1 MPDTLQS
8 VLIGAVAGGLSSAIT
23 YYSTR
28 AKSRLD
34 LTVAREL
41 EIHNARLTQYKKLW
55 PLFEDLARYG
65 RAKAVTH
72 EVLTS
77 VSDKTREWYYAEGG
91 LYLTAASRKP
101 YFSWKKAMQALL
113 DDPDLQRHPERPIPP
128 EAVDHMVRTLSE
140 LHASLSEDLDTRRK
154 TLF

>member
-34 LTVAREL
+34 LTVAQEL
-41 EIHNARLTQYKKLW
+41 EIHNARLTQDKKLW

-77 VSDKTREWYYAEGG
+77 VSDKTREAG
-91 LYLTAASRKP
+91 LR
-101 YFSWKKAMQALL
+101 
-113 DDPDLQRHPERPIPP
+113 
-128 EAVDHMVRTLSE
+128 
-140 LHASLSEDLDTRRK
+140 
-154 TLF
+154 

>member
-8 VLIGAVAGGLSSAIT
+8 VLIGAVAGGLSSVIT

-34 LTVAREL
+34 LTVTREL
-41 EIHNARLTQYKKLW
+41 ETHNARLAQYKKLW
-55 PLFEDLARYG
+55 PMFEPLARYG
-65 RAKAVTH
+65 RANAVTH
-72 EVLTS
+72 QVLTS

-91 LYLTAASRKP
+91 LYLTAASREP
-101 YFSWKKAMQALL
+101 YFAWKKAMQALL
-113 DDPDLQRHPERPIPP
+113 DDPDLQRHPDRPIPP
-128 EAVDHMVRTLSE
+128 EAVDHMVRTLSD
-140 LHASLSEDLDTRRK
+140 LHARLSEDLDTRRK